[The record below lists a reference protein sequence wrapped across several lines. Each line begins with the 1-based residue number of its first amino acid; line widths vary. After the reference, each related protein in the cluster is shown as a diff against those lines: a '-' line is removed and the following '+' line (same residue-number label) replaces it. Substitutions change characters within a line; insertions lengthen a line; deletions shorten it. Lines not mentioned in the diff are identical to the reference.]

1 MKMLIFTAVMLFFG
15 IVHVMACEPAAVC
28 KETDDTIV
36 VTMRGKHV
44 LTYHKKE
51 HVPEGISAGYARS
64 GFLHPVTTPAGRAVT
79 DGFPRPH
86 HAHQHGV
93 FMAWTKCRFDGRK
106 INFWEHHRGGGRVRH
121 DKVLHIK
128 NEADF
133 AEFRVR
139 LIHSDRTAP
148 GGETAVLHDVWTV
161 RVPVVKPGDPHVID
175 IRSEQQCAS
184 GRPLTQEKY
193 HYGGMAIRGSAQWIN
208 LEYEKAKNKKGLKP
222 GCTMLTSEGK
232 DQHNGNHS
240 RPNWVAIFGP
250 VDGQTAGAA
259 LLTHPDNFRHP
270 QAVRLHPNMPYFCYA
285 PMVDG
290 AFAIKPGETY
300 TSRYRVVAFDGQSD
314 SKRLNELR
322 DAFQAAAS
330 QRE

>member
-1 MKMLIFTAVMLFFG
+1 MNNAIVIFSMLLCLGTVYALAG
-15 IVHVMACEPAAVC
+15 EPPAVC

-44 LTYHKKE
+44 LTYHKRE
-51 HVPEGISAGYARS
+51 HVPEGIGQAYARS
-64 GFLHPVTTPAGRAVT
+64 GFMHPVSTPGGRTVT
-79 DGFPRPH
+79 DGFPKPH

-93 FMAWTKCRFDGRK
+93 FMAWTKCRFEGRK

-121 DKVLHIK
+121 DKVIHVK
-128 NEADF
+128 NEPDF

-148 GGETAVLHDVWTV
+148 GGETPVLYDIWTV
-161 RVPVVKPGDPHVID
+161 RVPAVSPGDPHVID
-175 IRSEQQCAS
+175 ITSEQQCAS
-184 GRPLTQEKY
+184 GKPLTQEKY
-193 HYGGMAIRGSAQWIN
+193 HYGGMAIRGSAQWID
-208 LEYEKAKNKKGLKP
+208 LKYEKAKNKDGLKP

-240 RPNWVAIFGP
+240 RPNWVAISGS
-250 VDGQTAGAA
+250 VDGQSAGAA
-259 LLTHPDNFRHP
+259 LLSHRKNFRHP

-290 AFAIKPGETY
+290 PFTIKPGETY
-300 TSRYRVVAFDGQSD
+300 ASRYRVVAFDGRPD
-314 SKRLNELR
+314 PKRLNELWE
-322 DAFQAAAS
+322 AF
-330 QRE
+330 